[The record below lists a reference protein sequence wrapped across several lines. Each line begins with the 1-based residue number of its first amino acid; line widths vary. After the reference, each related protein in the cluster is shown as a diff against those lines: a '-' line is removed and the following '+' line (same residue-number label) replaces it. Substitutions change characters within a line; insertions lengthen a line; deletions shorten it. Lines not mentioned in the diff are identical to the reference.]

1 MKRVI
6 CGILAVLLAVSLT
19 GCGTVPGKNDDRK
32 TRETRRDSETKPGG
46 KETEP
51 AKDPSGSGKGFEM
64 AVTWA
69 NWKTFIE
76 FYKVED
82 RSRADAFEKKVDY
95 TFAVRAKEGYE
106 LTKLSLVV
114 DAVLYYRCG
123 NADIKEHT
131 EKNIT
136 LTLEEPSYT
145 IRFTAD
151 DLIDYNGRIV
161 ESVCYDDIVTIT
173 ARVIRK

>member
-1 MKRVI
+1 MKKVI
-6 CGILAVLLAVSLT
+6 CGILALLLALSLA
-19 GCGTVPGKNDDRK
+19 GCGTVPGESDNWRTK
-32 TRETRRDSETKPGG
+32 ETRRESGTKPGG
-46 KETEP
+46 KESEP
-51 AKDPSGSGKGFEM
+51 AAEPSGSPKGMEM
-64 AVTWA
+64 VVTWA

-106 LTKLSLVV
+106 LTKLSVV
-114 DAVLYYRCG
+114 LDAVLYYRCG
-123 NADIKEHT
+123 NADIKEHL
-131 EKNIT
+131 EQNIS

-145 IRFTAD
+145 IRFSAD

-161 ESVCYDDIVTIT
+161 ESVCYDEIVTISG
-173 ARVIRK
+173 RVVRK

>member
-1 MKRVI
+1 MKRLL
-6 CGILAVLLAVSLT
+6 CGILVLLLAVSLA
-19 GCGTVPGKNDDRK
+19 GCGTVPKENDDRK
-32 TRETRRDSETKPGG
+32 TNETRREPGTKSGEKDTEMSADPQGG
-46 KETEP
+46 
-51 AKDPSGSGKGFEM
+51 GSGMEII
-64 AVTWA
+64 VTWA
-69 NWKTFIE
+69 NWKNYIE
-76 FYKVED
+76 FYVVEN
-82 RSRADAFEKKVDY
+82 RSRADVVEKKVDY

-106 LTKLSLVV
+106 LTKLSIVV